1 MKHQLFK
8 VVPVIA
14 TAMLPFQSA
23 SAHVNYY
30 DLFNNVTTQVT
41 STATSTTYSGGDVLK
56 GNFGWGDA
64 TDVDWG
70 DSHMGSWIRFSVSQ
84 PAGVWVSINV
94 ASDGINQYVNNDP
107 NNPSRL
113 GDLKPGFSLYRG
125 LVPDEAHDGAT
136 AGFQPGDPQ
145 FGKEGAWRALADT
158 TMGNDNGDVA
168 TIEYL
173 AHAGSV
179 NGSAASVSLLNFFL
193 TPGDYTLA
201 IGGSCYD
208 QNQCVG
214 AFNIFDPNA
223 DETARGYKVSVTV
236 SSVAPVPLPA
246 AAWLMISG
254 LIGVLG
260 LNKRRLPAA

>member
-1 MKHQLFK
+1 MKHQVFK
-8 VVPVIA
+8 VLPVVA
-14 TAMLPFQSA
+14 VTMLPFQSA

-30 DLFNNVTTQVT
+30 DLFNNPTTQI
-41 STATSTTYSGGDVLK
+41 SNTATGTTYSGGDILK
-56 GNFGWGDA
+56 GNFGWADA

-70 DSHMGSWIRFSVSQ
+70 DSHLGAWIKFTINQ
-84 PAGVWVSINV
+84 PSGAWVSVNV
-94 ASDGINQYVNNDP
+94 ASDGISQFVNNDP

-136 AGFQPGDPQ
+136 AGLQPSDPQ
-145 FGKEGAWRALADT
+145 YGKEGAWQALANT
-158 TMGNDNGDVA
+158 TMGNDDGA
-168 TIEYL
+168 TSILEYL
-173 AHAGSV
+173 AHAGTI
-179 NGSAASVSLLNFFL
+179 NGAASSVSLNNFFL

-223 DETARGYKVSVTV
+223 DETARGYTVSINV

-246 AAWLMISG
+246 AAWLMMTG
-254 LIGVLG
+254 LFGVLG
-260 LNKRRLPAA
+260 FKKRRQPAV